1 MIYDIVSSQL
11 GRRTGAPAGGR
22 VRAGLARKKETR
34 DTTHIDA

>member
-11 GRRTGAPAGGR
+11 GCLTGAQAGGR
-22 VRAGLARKKETR
+22 VRGWPGTQKETR

>member
-11 GRRTGAPAGGR
+11 GCRTGAPAGGR
-22 VRAGLARKKETR
+22 VRAGMARKKETR

>member
-1 MIYDIVSSQL
+1 MIYDILSSQL
-11 GRRTGAPAGGR
+11 GHPTGAQAGGR